1 MGTMIRVHT
10 RQIFVPSNP
19 EDVDIFIGKW
29 VKAQTKALEE
39 VIGLTNDDIKG
50 YIFDNI
56 IDQLTVKYYVEDNQQ
71 HRTTR

>member
-10 RQIFVPSNP
+10 RQILVPSNP

-29 VKAQTKALEE
+29 VKAQDKAVEKA
-39 VIGLTNDDIKG
+39 IGLTNNDIKG

-56 IDQLTVKYYVEDNQQ
+56 VDQLTVKYYVEDNK
-71 HRTTR
+71 

>member
-1 MGTMIRVHT
+1 METMIRVHT
-10 RQIFVPSNP
+10 RQILVPSNP

-29 VKAQTKALEE
+29 VKAQDKAVEE

-56 IDQLTVKYYVEDNQQ
+56 VDQLAVKYYVEDNQ
-71 HRTTR
+71 

>member
-10 RQIFVPSNP
+10 RQILVPSNP

-29 VKAQTKALEE
+29 VKAQDKAVEKA
-39 VIGLTNDDIKG
+39 IGLTNDDIKG

-56 IDQLTVKYYVEDNQQ
+56 VDQLTVKYYVEDNQ
-71 HRTTR
+71 

>member
-1 MGTMIRVHT
+1 METIIRVHT
-10 RQIFVPSNP
+10 RQILVSSNP
-19 EDVDIFIGKW
+19 KNADIFIGKW

-56 IDQLTVKYYVEDNQQ
+56 VDELTVKYYVEDNQ
-71 HRTTR
+71 

>member
-10 RQIFVPSNP
+10 RQILVPSNP

-29 VKAQTKALEE
+29 VKAQDKAVEKA
-39 VIGLTNDDIKG
+39 IGLTNDDIKG

-56 IDQLTVKYYVEDNQQ
+56 VDQLTVRYYVEDNQQ